1 MIPIVHARIHARLEE
16 RARGNILGYG
26 FIVECISR
34 MLNFKG
40 GLPKC
45 DIHTTVQ
52 DMVAL
57 GLLKKVSRLKFQL
70 LKNKDKR
77 LKPQAI

>member
-1 MIPIVHARIHARLEE
+1 M
-16 RARGNILGYG
+16 
-26 FIVECISR
+26 VECISR

-45 DIHTTVQ
+45 DIYTTITELVE
-52 DMVAL
+52 L
-57 GLLKKVSRLKFQL
+57 KLLKKINRRKFQL

-77 LKPQAI
+77 LRPQAF

>member
-1 MIPIVHARIHARLEE
+1 VISIIHSRIHARLTEKT
-16 RARGNILGYG
+16 RGNILTYG

-45 DIHTTVQ
+45 DIYIIITELVE
-52 DMVAL
+52 L
-57 GLLKKVSRLKFQL
+57 NLLKKINRRKFQL
-70 LKNKDKR
+70 LKNQDKR
-77 LKPQAI
+77 LRSDAY